1 MAFQGTSKTLTQQ
14 SSAATSDELQ
24 KILFSPEA
32 IKKMAT
38 ECDLGRHHWMRA
50 DNAISVRPL
59 VPEVTHGRIASFFKS
74 GYDAGELSSKG
85 YMSVPQVLCAVTR
98 TVSTDAEGSLRIYLA
113 DIGDKELSPIDGQC
127 VTLHNHDLPALVSFQ
142 PTYDCTMETVGNRK
156 RCFAVVIERHG
167 LYWGIP
173 VPASVCSNWQARF
186 SSKNYNS
193 HRSAAGN
200 TLTFPLNSL
209 AGGKKPSA
217 IASLPKSQLNSIES
231 SQYVLTNAKIN
242 QNARSESEE
251 LNVESPP
258 IAIGSSSASRSETF
272 RPQVVNGT
280 LVFS

>member
-1 MAFQGTSKTLTQQ
+1 MAFQGTSRTLTQQ

-24 KILFSPEA
+24 KILFSPDA
-32 IKKMAT
+32 IKKMAA

-74 GYDAGELSSKG
+74 GYDAGELCSKG

-113 DIGDKELSPIDGQC
+113 DLGDKELSPIDKQC

-142 PTYDCTMETVGNRK
+142 PTYDCPMETVGNRK

-167 LYWGIP
+167 YIGYTGTT
-173 VPASVCSNWQARF
+173 ASVCSNWQARF
-186 SSKNYNS
+186 SSKNNNYT
-193 HRSAAGN
+193 HIAAGK
-200 TLTFPLNSL
+200 TLVLPSNRL
-209 AGGKKPSA
+209 AEQTKPSA
-217 IASLPKSQLNSIES
+217 VARLLKSQLNNIES
-231 SQYVLTNAKIN
+231 SQYVLTDSKIN

-258 IAIGSSSASRSETF
+258 AAIGSSSASRFESF
-272 RPQVVNGT
+272 RPQVVNG
-280 LVFS
+280 L

>member
-272 RPQVVNGT
+272 RPQVVNG
-280 LVFS
+280 L

>member
-1 MAFQGTSKTLTQQ
+1 MAFQGTSRTLTQQ

-24 KILFSPEA
+24 KILFSPDA
-32 IKKMAT
+32 IKKMAA

-74 GYDAGELSSKG
+74 GYDAGELCSKG

-113 DIGDKELSPIDGQC
+113 DLGDKELSPIDKQC

-142 PTYDCTMETVGNRK
+142 PTYDCPMETVGNRK

-167 LYWGIP
+167 YIGYTGTT
-173 VPASVCSNWQARF
+173 ASVCSNWQARF
-186 SSKNYNS
+186 SSKNSNYT
-193 HRSAAGN
+193 HIAAGK
-200 TLTFPLNSL
+200 TLVLPFNRL
-209 AGGKKPSA
+209 AEQTKPSA
-217 IASLPKSQLNSIES
+217 VARLLKSQLNNIES
-231 SQYVLTNAKIN
+231 SQYVLTDSKIN

-258 IAIGSSSASRSETF
+258 AAIGSSSASLFESF
-272 RPQVVNGT
+272 RPQVVNG
-280 LVFS
+280 L

>member
-1 MAFQGTSKTLTQQ
+1 MAFQGTSRTLTQQ
-14 SSAATSDELQ
+14 SSAATSDDLQ

-74 GYDAGELSSKG
+74 GYDVGELCSKG

-113 DIGDKELSPIDGQC
+113 DLGDKELSPIDGQC
-127 VTLHNHDLPALVSFQ
+127 VSLHNHDLPALVSFQ
-142 PTYDCTMETVGNRK
+142 PTYDCPMETVGNRK

-167 LYWGIP
+167 YIGVSRFTSLYCLSNRRMIVLWRQLGIVSGVLLLLSKDMVILGIP
-173 VPASVCSNWQARF
+173 APQLACVVIG
-186 SSKNYNS
+186 K
-193 HRSAAGN
+193 HG
-200 TLTFPLNSL
+200 SL
-209 AGGKKPSA
+209 
-217 IASLPKSQLNSIES
+217 LRTTTTH
-231 SQYVLTNAKIN
+231 VLTKPRIN

-251 LNVESPP
+251 LIVESPP
-258 IAIGSSSASRSETF
+258 AAIGSSSASRSEAF
-272 RPQVVNGT
+272 RPQVVNG
-280 LVFS
+280 L